1 VNMNLDVET
10 FENYIK

>member
-1 VNMNLDVET
+1 MNLDVET